1 MRNRN
6 PPLLGWMLE
15 LLVAPISPF
24 DSDPTVILQPLDDVS
39 AVHGYLLKACRG
51 CVYATQR
58 FRGLYTLVHN
68 V

>member
-1 MRNRN
+1 
-6 PPLLGWMLE
+6 MLE

-24 DSDPTVILQPLDDVS
+24 DSDPTVILQPLYDVS
-39 AVHGYLLKACRG
+39 AVHGYLLKACRS
-51 CVYATQR
+51 CVYTTQR